1 MNVAVVQTSPV
12 FGEVRSNVQK
22 AIELMESVRAG
33 LYVLPEL
40 FNTGYNFADR
50 QEVEQLSEP
59 IAGKT
64 FDSVAEFAKERSCY
78 VVYGFAERTT
88 EPDSRTSAPKAR
100 PPMAE
105 NPKPGTSNY
114 EPTTTNQQPRATYYN
129 SAALVGPEGIVGL
142 YRKVHL
148 YNREHLFFAPGNLG
162 FPVFELPFGKV
173 GIMICYDWIYPESA
187 RSLALGGAQL
197 IAHPSNLVMPYC
209 PDAMVTRCLEN
220 RVFAVTA
227 DRVGEEDRGGV
238 RFRYIGN
245 SEIVSPR
252 GEILTRLGENEPGI
266 SVIGIDLLVANNK
279 QVNEFNDLLKDRRAD
294 QYTR

>member
-1 MNVAVVQTSPV
+1 MNVAVVQTNPV

-22 AIELMESVRAG
+22 AIELMETVRAD

-40 FNTGYNFADR
+40 FNTGYNFIDSH
-50 QEVEQLSEP
+50 EVEPLSEP
-59 IAGKT
+59 VAGMT
-64 FDSVAEFAKERSCY
+64 FDFVAEFARKKSCY
-78 VVYGFAERTT
+78 VVYGFAETALH
-88 EPDSRTSAPKAR
+88 PNAQSS
-100 PPMAE
+100 
-105 NPKPGTSNY
+105 NPKPRTSNHK
-114 EPTTTNQQPRATYYN
+114 PQTTYFN
-129 SAALVGPEGIVGL
+129 SAALVGPDGLVGL
-142 YRKVHL
+142 YRKIHL

-227 DRVGEEDRGGV
+227 DRVGEENRGGV
-238 RFRYIGN
+238 KFRYIGN

-252 GEILTRLGENEPGI
+252 GQIITRLGEQEEAV
-266 SVIGIDLLVANNK
+266 SVAEVDLSLANNK
-279 QVNEFNDLLKDRRAD
+279 HVNEFNDLLKDRRAD